1 MFDKLKAMGA
11 IAGLMGK
18 KGEIQAAMERV
29 KEKMA
34 RTQVTGSGGGGAVK
48 AVVSGQL
55 KVVSIEMSAGLCAGI
70 SMDDK
75 TRSLAGNLI
84 AEAVND
90 GMTQA
95 QAALKEAISA
105 EAQALGLP
113 DLGSLGGLGL

>member
-18 KGEIQAAMERV
+18 KEAIKDAVQRV

-34 RTQVTGSGGGGAVK
+34 RTTVTGSGGAGAVK

-55 KVVSIEMSAGLCAGI
+55 KVVSVELSPGLCAGI

-75 TRSLAGNLI
+75 TRQLAGTLI

-90 GMTQA
+90 GLSQA
-95 QAALKEAISA
+95 QAILKETIAA

-113 DLGSLGGLGL
+113 DISNLEGMV